1 MDSYLVVT
9 AQKVT
14 AQQAIFLRKILP
26 PQKRQENAKNTDFLV
41 ECQKSAYDTAIS
53 EWPQAFLFRAAA
65 KRTYE
70 Q

>member
-14 AQQAIFLRKILP
+14 AQQAIFLRKIAP
-26 PQKRQENAKNTDFLV
+26 KKRRENAKNTDFLV